1 MYCWSK
7 RRHHSLFGLAKNL
20 FHRCIKQGTRF
31 LSSRE
36 IDKDYNGRIGE
47 AGNGGK
53 ISESGMPGLL
63 GMEVKIVTIVFWDIQ
78 GFSALCHSLEMSPGL
93 LTLFLK
99 EFFEAATQVIL
110 EQGGVVDKFLGDG
123 VMALF
128 GTDSNL
134 DHGVSSS
141 AICATAC
148 HSEISKTIRNNGAKM
163 EENMA
168 RIYSLSNKYWTKM
181 WYQYRM
187 RSCG

>member
-1 MYCWSK
+1 M
-7 RRHHSLFGLAKNL
+7 AKNL

-36 IDKDYNGRIGE
+36 IDKDYNGRNGE
-47 AGNGGK
+47 LETE
-53 ISESGMPGLL
+53 ESFRNLECL
-63 GMEVKIVTIVFWDIQ
+63 GFLEMEVKIITIVFWDIQ

-134 DHGVSSS
+134 DHGISTS
-141 AICATAC
+141 AICAARC
-148 HSEISKTIRNNGAKM
+148 RSEISKTIRNNGAKM

-187 RSCG
+187 LAVGNIGG